1 MPIPQTPQTLIF
13 FVYSLTKFTTY
24 HVPIH
29 QLIHTHK
36 HIHPQPQSPIHFNHA
51 KHPNPTSTMGLLDGL
66 QHLIASFFE
75 ILSGIFNTI
84 LSAFQS
90 VFNLFQSLLSSVFDL
105 MSSAVGFVLG
115 NSLPLPYLI
124 HIPSIQEKTED

>member
-1 MPIPQTPQTLIF
+1 
-13 FVYSLTKFTTY
+13 
-24 HVPIH
+24 
-29 QLIHTHK
+29 
-36 HIHPQPQSPIHFNHA
+36 
-51 KHPNPTSTMGLLDGL
+51 MGLLDGL